1 MAKKACKRSSLE
13 IYGGIYFV
21 DDDKILEKKKRRNIV
36 SLQSTS
42 YPNSFLDVHP
52 FIMIND

>member
-21 DDDKILEKKKRRNIV
+21 DDWLKFWTKKEAIL
-36 SLQSTS
+36 
-42 YPNSFLDVHP
+42 FLDNLLVIQIASLTYIP
-52 FIMIND
+52 S

>member
-21 DDDKILEKKKRRNIV
+21 DDDKILEKKKEATLFLYNLLVIQIA
-36 SLQSTS
+36 SLTYIPS
-42 YPNSFLDVHP
+42 
-52 FIMIND
+52 

>member
-21 DDDKILEKKKRRNIV
+21 DDDKILEKKKKQHCFFTI
-36 SLQSTS
+36 
-42 YPNSFLDVHP
+42 Y
-52 FIMIND
+52 